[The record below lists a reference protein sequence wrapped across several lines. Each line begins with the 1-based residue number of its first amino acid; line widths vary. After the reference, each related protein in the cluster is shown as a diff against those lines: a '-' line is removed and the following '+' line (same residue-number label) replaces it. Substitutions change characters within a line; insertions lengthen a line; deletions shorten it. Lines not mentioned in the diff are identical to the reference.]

1 MSPAPESRIGDV
13 EREAALT
20 ALGEHYAAGRLTKDE
35 YDERSDL
42 ALRARTRADLTP
54 LFGDLPDAP
63 SAPGASAPDTRRP
76 FQSASWQNLPLV
88 PILAAG
94 AVLVAVISGAWWVL
108 FILAGIL
115 CCGPR
120 RHWRR
125 Y

>member
-42 ALRARTRADLTP
+42 ALRARTHADLTP
-54 LFGDLPDAP
+54 LFGDLPHAP
-63 SAPGASAPDTRRP
+63 STPGASARDTRRP
-76 FQSASWQNLPLV
+76 VQHAPWQNLPLL

-120 RHWRR
+120 RHWHR

>member
-1 MSPAPESRIGDV
+1 MSPAPDPRIGDV

-20 ALGEHYAAGRLTKDE
+20 ALGEHYAAGRLAKEE

-42 ALRARTRADLTP
+42 ALRARTHADLTP
-54 LFGDLPDAP
+54 LFDDLPAAP
-63 SAPGASAPDTRRP
+63 SAPKAPAPDTRRP
-76 FQSASWQNLPLV
+76 SQSPPWQSLPLV
-88 PILAAG
+88 PVLAAG

-108 FILAGIL
+108 FVVAGIL

-120 RHWRR
+120 RHWHR